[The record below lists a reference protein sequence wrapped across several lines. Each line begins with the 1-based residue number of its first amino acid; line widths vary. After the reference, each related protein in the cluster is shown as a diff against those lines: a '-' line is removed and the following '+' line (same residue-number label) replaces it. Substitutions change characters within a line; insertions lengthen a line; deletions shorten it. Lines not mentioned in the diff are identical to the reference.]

1 MANHKSAKKRILVSA
16 KRREINK
23 SSMSK
28 MKTLIK
34 KAFSSTE
41 VAEGEVTYKEAVS
54 YIDKMIAKGRLH
66 INTGSR
72 KKAHLTVHFNK
83 ISVPV
88 SA

>member
-16 KRREINK
+16 KRRDINK

-34 KAFSSTE
+34 KAFASTE
-41 VAEGEVTYKEAVS
+41 KAEGEVSYKDAVS

-72 KKAHLTVHFNK
+72 KKAHLTVHVNK
-83 ISVPV
+83 LNTPV